1 VSADERGLL
10 DTSTLILLDR
20 FERDA
25 LPTDCLISTI
35 TLAEMS
41 VGPFVAK
48 TLEES
53 AARQISLQ
61 MAEAD
66 FDPVPFDA
74 DAARAF
80 AGVSASLRSKDRKA
94 SARAFDSLIAATAI
108 ANGLPL
114 YTCNPD
120 DFAGIDGLTVRALP
134 HPGKGTRPDGASS

>member
-20 FERDA
+20 FERAA

-35 TLAEMS
+35 TLAELS
-41 VGPFVAK
+41 VGPLVAK

-80 AGVSASLRSKDRKA
+80 AGVSASLRSKGRKA

-114 YTCNPD
+114 YTCSPD
-120 DFAGIDGLTVRALP
+120 DFAGIDGLTVRTLP
-134 HPGKGTRPDGASS
+134 HPGKGSPPDGASS